1 MKKFLT
7 LALSLALTLS
17 LAACGSS
24 GSTEP
29 SGSAPASGE
38 EAETVTLKIAA
49 SPTPHAEILEQV
61 KPILAKQGID
71 LVITTYSD
79 YPIQN
84 TVVDEGEEDANYFQH
99 TPYLEQFNA
108 ENGTDLV
115 SAGKIHYEPM
125 GIYPGK
131 TATLEDLPDG
141 ATIAVPNDAT
151 NEARALQLLAAQGL
165 IEIDPEA
172 GLNATPKDI
181 TSNPKNLQIKELE
194 AAMIPNTLE
203 EYDLNVINSN
213 YALQGGL
220 NPAEDALVS
229 EDTNSD
235 SAQTYANI
243 VAVKAGHEN
252 DPAIVALVEAL
263 HSEEIQ
269 NFINETYSG
278 SVVPIAYQPSNK
290 RKKSGAA
297 LQLRSFFSLLHVP
310 EEEGAHAADAQV
322 DSQHGAD
329 LLHQKIT
336 LRQPGV
342 EHLAHGLRRRRIVGV
357 GDADGLAGAVF
368 GPLRHQIR
376 HRLHGL
382 PGAPDLADD
391 LHLPVVHIQHRL
403 DVQEIGREA
412 HGPGD
417 PAAPDHPV
425 QVRDDEHMLHLG
437 DQELAALH
445 QLLQLHAPLGAPDR
459 LHGDESRGKGAAL
472 GIQHPDL
479 PLRIALLQLPARQKD
494 VLAGT
499 GHLGG
504 EHEAHQIV
512 PTPDQLLQSGVGL
525 SQIHLSCGGHNA
537 PAHEPIDL
545 LGGDVHPVPVGLS
558 LRRHMQR

>member
-61 KPILAKQGID
+61 KPILAQQGIE

-263 HSEEIQ
+263 HSQEIQ
-269 NFINETYSG
+269 NFIKETYSG
-278 SVVPIAYQPSNK
+278 SVVPIA
-290 RKKSGAA
+290 
-297 LQLRSFFSLLHVP
+297 
-310 EEEGAHAADAQV
+310 
-322 DSQHGAD
+322 
-329 LLHQKIT
+329 
-336 LRQPGV
+336 
-342 EHLAHGLRRRRIVGV
+342 
-357 GDADGLAGAVF
+357 
-368 GPLRHQIR
+368 
-376 HRLHGL
+376 
-382 PGAPDLADD
+382 
-391 LHLPVVHIQHRL
+391 
-403 DVQEIGREA
+403 
-412 HGPGD
+412 
-417 PAAPDHPV
+417 
-425 QVRDDEHMLHLG
+425 
-437 DQELAALH
+437 
-445 QLLQLHAPLGAPDR
+445 
-459 LHGDESRGKGAAL
+459 
-472 GIQHPDL
+472 
-479 PLRIALLQLPARQKD
+479 
-494 VLAGT
+494 
-499 GHLGG
+499 
-504 EHEAHQIV
+504 
-512 PTPDQLLQSGVGL
+512 
-525 SQIHLSCGGHNA
+525 
-537 PAHEPIDL
+537 
-545 LGGDVHPVPVGLS
+545 
-558 LRRHMQR
+558 